1 MFRLHQ
7 ETSEY
12 KDNLIDA
19 TLGHVPFEGWTQK
32 AVLAGAKDIGF
43 NKNKAA
49 CAFPGQ
55 PIDLLIYHS
64 NLADR
69 RMADA
74 VLELDLDNMKIRE
87 RIKAAIKI
95 RLGAA
100 SNHKEALRSGLH
112 LLASPNN
119 TFTTL
124 RLLYDT
130 VDCIWFSIGDSSVD
144 FNFYSKRALLGN
156 VYFFTFLFWLNDKS
170 EKNEHTWSFLDRR
183 IEEVMKFQSLKNKF
197 LPIKSPIRN
206 FMEQLQEI
214 AKNNSVYPDIG
225 AKNL

>member
-19 TLGHVPFEGWTQK
+19 TLGHVPFEGWSQK

-100 SNHKEALRSGLH
+100 SNHKEALRSGLP